1 MKLRK
6 LFYLFV
12 GGVAIFCGLVISCAS
27 TDVSGLLSGV
37 FGGRGGAE
45 QKQVFTNTEAIAAMK
60 DALVE
65 GIEIS
70 SGELSATDGYF
81 RNAALKI
88 LLPPEAHYL
97 IEYIDKIPG
106 GQKLVEDVILRINRS
121 AENAAKEVVPIFQN
135 AITSMTVADGI
146 SIVCGADDA
155 ATSYLREKT
164 YMSLMALY
172 KPKVSAAL
180 SKPLVLGIS
189 ADKAWTELV
198 TKYNQVAAP
207 VNMVAKIAGQSE
219 PMPEIEVDLA
229 TYATGKALDGLFVKV
244 AEEELK
250 IRENPFNYVSN
261 MIQKVFGAIKN
272 GIVKRIG

>member
-6 LFYLFV
+6 IIYLFV
-12 GGVAIFCGLVISCAS
+12 GVTSFFCCLIISCAS

-37 FGGRGGAE
+37 LGGRGSAG
-45 QKQVFTNTEAIAAMK
+45 QKEAFTNTEAIAAMK

-65 GIEIS
+65 GIVAS
-70 SGELSATDGYF
+70 SSELSATDGYF

-88 LLPPEAHYL
+88 LLPPEAHTL

-106 GQKLVEDVILRINRS
+106 GQKLVEDVVLRINRS
-121 AENAAKEVVPIFQN
+121 AENAAREVVPIFQN

-146 SIVCGADDA
+146 SIVCGADNA
-155 ATSYLREKT
+155 ATEYLREKT
-164 YMSLMALY
+164 YTPLMALY
-172 KPKVSAAL
+172 KPKVAEAL

-189 ADKAWTELV
+189 ANRAWTELI

-207 VNMVAKIAGQSE
+207 VNLVAKIAGQAE

-244 AEEELK
+244 GEEELK
-250 IRENPFNYVSN
+250 IRENPFDYISN
-261 MIQKVFGAIKN
+261 MIQKVYGAIKN

>member
-6 LFYLFV
+6 IIYLFV
-12 GGVAIFCGLVISCAS
+12 GVIAFFCCLIISCAS
-27 TDVSGLLSGV
+27 TDVNGLFSGV
-37 FGGRGGAE
+37 LGGRGSAE
-45 QKQVFTNTEAIAAMK
+45 KKEVFTNTEAIAAMK

-65 GIEIS
+65 GIVAS

-81 RNAALKI
+81 KNAALKI
-88 LLPPEAHYL
+88 ILPPEAQTL

-106 GQKLVEDVILRINRS
+106 GQKLVEDVVLRINRS
-121 AENAAKEVVPIFQN
+121 AENAAREVVPIFQN

-146 SIVCGADDA
+146 SIVCGADNA
-155 ATSYLREKT
+155 ATEYLREKT
-164 YMSLMALY
+164 YTPLMALY
-172 KPKVSAAL
+172 KPKVAEAL

-189 ADKAWTELV
+189 ANRAWTELI

-207 VNMVAKIAGQSE
+207 VNLVAKIAGQAE

-244 AEEELK
+244 GEEELK
-250 IRENPFNYVSN
+250 IRENPFDYISN
-261 MIQKVFGAIKN
+261 MIQKVYGAIKN